1 MDIKESLK
9 PLCLA
14 MQLNEKELDILLNA
28 FQYKK
33 YAKGEYILQQGDV
46 CTKSNYVI
54 SGCAKMDYTDQLGHE
69 HIVMFAITD
78 WWLSDLGSFITQ
90 LPADYNI
97 QCIEATE
104 VVQLSKDDHN
114 NLMNVLPKFETFFR
128 EKLQSALVH
137 AQKRIIINFSHTAKE
152 RYILFKEQ
160 YPAIE
165 QRIPQ
170 YMVASYLGITKEF
183 FSKIKKEL

>member
-1 MDIKESLK
+1 MKEHLM
-9 PLCLA
+9 PLITA
-14 MQLNEKELDILLNA
+14 MQLNEVEQNILLNA

-46 CTKSNYVI
+46 CIKSNYVV
-54 SGCAKMDYTDQLGHE
+54 SGCAKMDYTDPSGHE
-69 HIVMFAITD
+69 HIVMFAIKD

-90 LPADYNI
+90 SPADYNI
-97 QCIEATE
+97 QCLETTE
-104 VVQLSKDDHN
+104 VLQLSVEWQNKLIN
-114 NLMNVLPKFETFFR
+114 KLPKFETFFR

-152 RYILFKEQ
+152 RYILFREQ
-160 YPAIE
+160 YPDIE

-170 YMVASYLGITKEF
+170 YMLASYLGVTKEF
-183 FSKIKKEL
+183 FSKMKKEL